1 MKRRVISG
9 IFDLIYLSILVFMFI
24 ANKKHIILSHRAVGL
39 LMLLLVFVVV
49 VRICLDKEKEIK
61 KKVIES
67 IAYLLFAVIV
77 FALVIWLF

>member
-1 MKRRVISG
+1 MRKYLSG
-9 IFDLIYLSILVFMFI
+9 VFDLIYLSILVFMFI
-24 ANKKHIILSHRAVGL
+24 ANKKHIILSHITVGL

>member
-1 MKRRVISG
+1 MRKYLSG
-9 IFDLIYLSILVFMFI
+9 ILDLIYLSLLVFMFI
-24 ANKKHIILSHRAVGL
+24 ANKKHIILSHRTVGL

-61 KKVIES
+61 RKVIES

>member
-1 MKRRVISG
+1 MRKYLSG
-9 IFDLIYLSILVFMFI
+9 VFDLIYLSILVFMFI
-24 ANKKHIILSHRAVGL
+24 ANKKHIILSHRTVGL

-61 KKVIES
+61 RKVIES

>member
-1 MKRRVISG
+1 MRKYLSG
-9 IFDLIYLSILVFMFI
+9 IFDLIYLSLLVFMFI
-24 ANKKHIILSHRAVGL
+24 ANKKHIILSHRTVGL

>member
-9 IFDLIYLSILVFMFI
+9 VFDLIYLSILVFMFI
-24 ANKKHIILSHRAVGL
+24 ANKKHIILSHRTVGL

-67 IAYLLFAVIV
+67 IAYFLFAVIV

>member
-9 IFDLIYLSILVFMFI
+9 VFDLIYLSILVFMFI
-24 ANKKHIILSHRAVGL
+24 ANKKHIILSQRTVGL

>member
-1 MKRRVISG
+1 MRKYLSG
-9 IFDLIYLSILVFMFI
+9 VFDLIYLSILVFMFI
-24 ANKKHIILSHRAVGL
+24 ANKKHIILSHRTVGL

>member
-1 MKRRVISG
+1 MRKYLSG
-9 IFDLIYLSILVFMFI
+9 IFDLIYLSLLVFMFI
-24 ANKKHIILSHRAVGL
+24 ANKKHIILSHRTVGL

-67 IAYLLFAVIV
+67 IAYVLFAVIV
-77 FALVIWLF
+77 FALAIWLF

>member
-9 IFDLIYLSILVFMFI
+9 IFDLIYLSLLVFMFI
-24 ANKKHIILSHRAVGL
+24 ANKKHIILSHRTVGL

>member
-1 MKRRVISG
+1 MRKYLSVV
-9 IFDLIYLSILVFMFI
+9 FDLIYLSILVFMFI
-24 ANKKHIILSHRAVGL
+24 ANKKHIILSHRTVGL

>member
-1 MKRRVISG
+1 MRKYLSG
-9 IFDLIYLSILVFMFI
+9 VFDLIYLSILVFMFI
-24 ANKKHIILSHRAVGL
+24 ANKKHIILSHRTVGL

-67 IAYLLFAVIV
+67 IEYLLFAVIV